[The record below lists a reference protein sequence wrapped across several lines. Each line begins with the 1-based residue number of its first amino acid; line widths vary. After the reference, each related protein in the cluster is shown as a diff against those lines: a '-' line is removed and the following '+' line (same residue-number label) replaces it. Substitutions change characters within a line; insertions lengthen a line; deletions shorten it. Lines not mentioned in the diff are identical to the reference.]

1 MARKQR
7 IHYPGA
13 LYHLILRGNAQ
24 QDIFFE
30 DGDRYRFY
38 LLLQTAVEKFGCR
51 IHAFCLI
58 TNHAHIAIQVGE
70 TPLSRVMQ
78 NLSLR
83 YTTWINRR
91 MNRCG
96 HLFQGRYKAVLVDA
110 DSYLLELVAYIH
122 LNPVRAA
129 MVTAPEEYRW
139 SSHTAYLGTE
149 NVPWLTTGQ
158 VLSMFGTR
166 RGQSRRLF
174 SLFVG
179 ERTGDGRKNEFHQGG
194 EFDSRLL
201 GEESFV
207 DEALEKVQMR
217 REPKPTI
224 SEVLEAIKT
233 ICNVD
238 DEALCSRQR
247 GRSATLARTL
257 AAWAVAEFSD
267 GSVSEVGRIFG
278 RDISTLSA
286 CIKRMTDKARNDS
299 VIAGR
304 MELVKQAL
312 MKQVTQHG

>member
-13 LYHLILRGNAQ
+13 LYHVILRGNAQ
-24 QDIFFE
+24 QDIFFG

-38 LLLQTAVEKFGCR
+38 LLLQTIVEKFGCR
-51 IHAFCLI
+51 IHAFCLM
-58 TNHAHIAIQVGE
+58 TNHAHLAIQVGE
-70 TPLSRVMQ
+70 TPLSRIMQ

-129 MVTAPEEYRW
+129 MVTDPEEYPW

-149 NVPWLTTGQ
+149 IVPWLATEQ

-166 RGQSRRLF
+166 CGQAVRLF
-174 SLFVG
+174 SQFVG
-179 ERTGDGRKNEFHQGG
+179 ERTWDGRNNEFHQGG
-194 EFDSRLL
+194 TIDSRLL
-201 GEESFV
+201 GIESFV
-207 DEALEKVQMR
+207 DEALEKAQLR
-217 REPKPTI
+217 REQKPTVR
-224 SEVLEAIKT
+224 EVLETIKT
-233 ICNVD
+233 VCNID
-238 DEALCSRQR
+238 NETLCSRQR
-247 GRSATLARTL
+247 GRAITEARTL
-257 AAWAVAEFSD
+257 AAWAVAEFSA
-267 GSVSEVGRIFG
+267 GTISEVGRIFG

-286 CIKRMTDKARNDS
+286 CIKRMTDKALQDS
-299 VIAGR
+299 FVAGR
-304 MELVKQAL
+304 MVLVKQAL
-312 MKQVTQHG
+312 MNS